1 MSSLEG
7 DGPKAKYQFKGK
19 FGPPP
24 KVSAPVVE
32 ASKEEIDAFVQA
44 ILGLTKAK
52 EE

>member
-7 DGPKAKYQFKGK
+7 GDPKTKYQFKGK

-24 KVSAPVVE
+24 KANAPVVE

-44 ILGLTKAK
+44 ILGLTKSK
-52 EE
+52 TE